1 MKEVV
6 NISENQFGFAAGKST
21 TDAIFILIQFKQKCT
36 EKKKRLHHIFVDLEK
51 AFDRV
56 PHSVLVW
63 ALRRQLVRE
72 KLLRL
77 LMALFS
83 GARPIVVAA
92 GGPSAPFEISVGVH
106 QVSALS
112 PVLFNFVMEEA
123 TKECRRGVPWDM
135 LYADDLVLTAELN
148 LSVGRLSWKVKG
160 KKLT

>member
-1 MKEVV
+1 
-6 NISENQFGFAAGKST
+6 
-21 TDAIFILIQFKQKCT
+21 
-36 EKKKRLHHIFVDLEK
+36 
-51 AFDRV
+51 
-56 PHSVLVW
+56 
-63 ALRRQLVRE
+63 
-72 KLLRL
+72 
-77 LMALFS
+77 MALYS
-83 GARPIVVAA
+83 GARSSVVGA
-92 GGPSAPFEISVGVH
+92 GGPSDAFEISVGVH